1 MNIEDMQKIWN
12 AQDQKVYYAIDEETL
27 FDQIKRRTA
36 RLRHAVNRD
45 EIGLM
50 LISAIAIVILLLT
63 KVPSVF
69 NILTILMLVAIAI
82 FIYLARRRRLERE
95 TSYGL
100 TVQDNINH
108 AMDLAKYRI
117 RSAKTF
123 VWWYMLPLAIP
134 TFGNML
140 TGNRK
145 EWWQWVLII
154 GAFVVSYAIIRWEL
168 MKRYTPGLRKLE
180 NIKSQITAV

>member
-12 AQDQKVYYAIDEETL
+12 EQDQKVYYAIDEATL
-27 FDQIKRRTA
+27 FEQINQRTN
-36 RLRHAVNRD
+36 RLRHAVSRD

-50 LISAIAIVILLLT
+50 LISAIAVIIMVFT
-63 KVPSVF
+63 KVNTMF
-69 NILTILMLVAIAI
+69 NIITIVMFVAIAV
-82 FIYLARRRRLERE
+82 FIYLARRRRLKQEE
-95 TSYGL
+95 TYGL
-100 TVQDNINH
+100 SVQDNINH

-117 RSAKTF
+117 KSAKSF

-134 TFGNML
+134 TLGNML

-154 GAFVVSYAIIRWEL
+154 GAFVVSYALIRWEL
-168 MKRYTPGLRKLE
+168 LKRYTPGLRKLE
-180 NIKSQITAV
+180 KIQSQIAAA